1 MKRSQNKM
9 SLTIP
14 ARSINESFARYAV
27 STFAAQLDPSLEEI
41 ADIRTV
47 VSEAVTNS
55 IVHGY
60 MESEGKIYISAEYYD
75 DRSIKITVKDKG
87 KGIDDI
93 KKAMEPFDT
102 GAPGTDRGGMG
113 FTIMSSFT
121 DKLSVRSVPNKGTTV
136 TMIKKLKIKL

>member
-93 KKAMEPFDT
+93 KKAMEPFYT